1 MRIFFIGTVQFSEA
15 MLNILIEH
23 QHAEIVGVATKA
35 QSKFNADHVNLSSL
49 AEEHGIDCKYV
60 KDINAPHILDWI
72 ESLKPEV
79 IYCFGWSSLIKKQ
92 LLNLSPLGVI
102 GYHPAE
108 LPMNRG
114 RHPLIWALVLG
125 LRRTAST
132 FFKMDEGAD
141 SGDILSQYFIPIER
155 EDYAADLYEK
165 IIETAKKQ
173 VYELT
178 YQLAKREHTFT
189 AQDHSKANL
198 WRKRGIADGR
208 IDFRMS
214 SDAIYNLIRGLSKPY
229 VGAHIDFQ
237 EKEFKV
243 WTAKTCDDLYPN
255 FEAGKVIE
263 INRQGAI
270 KVVTGSS
277 SIWLVEHEI
286 PTSEN
291 IEYLL

>member
-1 MRIFFIGTVQFSEA
+1 MRIFFIGNVRFSEA

-23 QHAEIVGVATKA
+23 PAAEIVGIATKS
-35 QSKFNADHVNLSSL
+35 QSRFNADHVSLSSI
-49 AEEHGIDCKYV
+49 AEDNRIDYKFV
-60 KDINAPHILDWI
+60 KDINAQGILEWI
-72 ESLKPEV
+72 VSLKPEV
-79 IYCFGWSSLIKKQ
+79 IYCFGWSSLIKKE

-108 LPMNRG
+108 LPLNRG

-125 LRRTAST
+125 LERTAST

-141 SGDILSQYFIPIER
+141 SGDILSQHIISIER

-165 IIETAKKQ
+165 IIETAKNQ
-173 VYELT
+173 VHKFT
-178 YQLAKREHTFT
+178 HQLAKREHTFM
-189 AQDHSKANL
+189 AQDHLNANL
-198 WRKRGIADGR
+198 WRKRGIKDGL

-214 SDAIYNLIRGLSKPY
+214 SDSIYNLIRGLSKPY

-237 EKEFKV
+237 EKECKV
-243 WTAKTCDDLYPN
+243 WTAKSCNDVYPN
-255 FEAGKVIE
+255 FEAGKVLD
-263 INRQGAI
+263 INSQGAI

-277 SIWLVEHEI
+277 SIWLLEHEI
-286 PTSEN
+286 PTIEN

>member
-1 MRIFFIGTVQFSEA
+1 MRIFFIGAVKFSEA

-23 QHAEIVGVATKA
+23 KDAEIVGIATKS
-35 QSKFNADHVNLSSL
+35 QSRLNADHVNLSSI
-49 AEEHGIDCKYV
+49 AEENDIQYKYV
-60 KDINAPHILDWI
+60 KDINAPHILEWI
-72 ESLKPEV
+72 ESLNPEV
-79 IYCFGWSSLIKKQ
+79 IYCFGWSSLIKTE

-125 LRRTAST
+125 LERTAST

-141 SGDILSQYFIPIER
+141 SGDILSQNLIRIEQD
-155 EDYAADLYEK
+155 DYAADLYKK
-165 IIETAKKQ
+165 IIESAKKQ
-173 VYELT
+173 VQVFT
-178 YQLAKREHTFT
+178 HQLARREYTF
-189 AQDHSKANL
+189 AVQNHSKANL
-198 WRKRGIADGR
+198 WRKRGISDGR

-214 SDAIYNLIRGLSKPY
+214 SDSIYNLIRGLSKPY

-237 EKEFKV
+237 QKECKI
-243 WTAKTCDDLYPN
+243 WTAKVCDDVYPN
-255 FEAGKVIE
+255 FESGKVLE
-263 INRQGAI
+263 INSQGAI

-286 PTSEN
+286 PTAEN
-291 IEYLL
+291 IEYLF

>member
-1 MRIFFIGTVQFSEA
+1 MRIFFIGAVKFSEA

-23 QHAEIVGVATKA
+23 KDAEIVGIATKS
-35 QSKFNADHVNLSSL
+35 QSRFNADHVNLSFI
-49 AEEHGIDCKYV
+49 AEENDIQYKYV
-60 KDINAPHILDWI
+60 KDINAPHILEWI
-72 ESLKPEV
+72 ESLNPEV
-79 IYCFGWSSLIKKQ
+79 IYCFGWSSLIKKE

-125 LRRTAST
+125 LERTGST

-141 SGDILSQYFIPIER
+141 SGEILSQYFISIER

-165 IIETAKKQ
+165 IIESAKIQ
-173 VYELT
+173 VHKFT
-178 YQLAKREHTFT
+178 HQLAKREHLFI

-198 WRKRGIADGR
+198 WRKRGMADGR

-214 SDAIYNLIRGLSKPY
+214 SDSIYNLIRGLSKPY

-237 EKEFKV
+237 ENEYKV
-243 WTAKTCDDLYPN
+243 WAAQTCDDLYPN
-255 FEAGKVIE
+255 FEPGKVLE
-263 INRQGAI
+263 IDSQGAI

-286 PTSEN
+286 PSSN
-291 IEYLL
+291 SIEYLF

>member
-1 MRIFFIGTVQFSEA
+1 
-15 MLNILIEH
+15 MLNLLIDHPE
-23 QHAEIVGVATKA
+23 AEIVGIATKS
-35 QSKFNADHVNLSSL
+35 QSQFNADHVNLSSI
-49 AEEHGIDCKYV
+49 AEVNDIEYKYV
-60 KDINAPHILDWI
+60 KDINAPHILKWI
-72 ESLKPEV
+72 KSLEPEV
-79 IYCFGWSSLIKKQ
+79 IYCFGWSSLIKKE
-92 LLNLSPLGVI
+92 LLNLSNLGVI

-125 LRRTAST
+125 LERTAST

-155 EDYAADLYEK
+155 DDYAADLYKK
-165 IIETAKKQ
+165 IIESAKKQ
-173 VYELT
+173 VQEFT
-178 YQLAKREHTFT
+178 HQLAKRQHTFT
-189 AQDHSKANL
+189 VQNHSKANL
-198 WRKRGIADGR
+198 WRKRGITDGR

-214 SDAIYNLIRGLSKPY
+214 SDSIYNLIRGLSKPY

-237 EKEFKV
+237 EKECKV
-243 WTAKTCDDLYPN
+243 WTAKTCDEVYPN
-255 FEAGKVIE
+255 FEAGKVLE
-263 INRQGAI
+263 INSQGAI

-291 IEYLL
+291 IKYLF

>member
-1 MRIFFIGTVQFSEA
+1 MRIFFIGAVKFSEA

-23 QHAEIVGVATKA
+23 KDAEIVGIATKS
-35 QSKFNADHVNLSSL
+35 QSRFNADHVNLSSI
-49 AEEHGIDCKYV
+49 AEENDIQFKYV
-60 KDINAPHILDWI
+60 KDINAPHIIEWI
-72 ESLKPEV
+72 ESLNPEV
-79 IYCFGWSSLIKKQ
+79 IYCFGWSSLIKTE
-92 LLNLSPLGVI
+92 LLSLSPLGVI

-125 LRRTAST
+125 LKTTAST

-141 SGDILSQYFIPIER
+141 SGDILSQNLIPIER
-155 EDYAADLYEK
+155 DDYAADLYKK
-165 IIETAKKQ
+165 IIESAKKQ
-173 VYELT
+173 VQEFT
-178 YQLAKREHTFT
+178 HQLARREHTF
-189 AQDHSKANL
+189 AVQDHSKANL
-198 WRKRGIADGR
+198 WRKRGITDGR

-214 SDAIYNLIRGLSKPY
+214 SDSIYNLIRGLSRPY

-237 EKEFKV
+237 GKECKV
-243 WTAKTCDDLYPN
+243 WTSKACDDVYPN
-255 FEAGKVIE
+255 FESGKVLE
-263 INRQGAI
+263 INSQGAI

-291 IEYLL
+291 IEYLF

>member
-1 MRIFFIGTVQFSEA
+1 MRIFFIGAVKFSEA

-23 QHAEIVGVATKA
+23 KDAEIVGIATKS
-35 QSKFNADHVNLSSL
+35 QSRFNADHVNLSSI
-49 AEEHGIDCKYV
+49 AEENNIQFKYV
-60 KDINAPHILDWI
+60 KDINAPHILEWI
-72 ESLKPEV
+72 ESLNPEV
-79 IYCFGWSSLIKKQ
+79 IYCFGWSSLIKTE

-125 LRRTAST
+125 LERTAST

-141 SGDILSQYFIPIER
+141 SGDILSQNLIPIER
-155 EDYAADLYEK
+155 DDYAADLYKK
-165 IIETAKKQ
+165 IIESAKKQ
-173 VYELT
+173 VLELT
-178 YQLAKREHTFT
+178 HQLAKRVHTF
-189 AQDHSKANL
+189 AVQDHSKANL

-214 SDAIYNLIRGLSKPY
+214 SDSIYNLIRGLSKPY
-229 VGAHIDFQ
+229 IGAHIDFQ
-237 EKEFKV
+237 QKECKV
-243 WTAKTCDDLYPN
+243 WTAKACGDVYPN
-255 FEAGKVIE
+255 FESGKVLE
-263 INRQGAI
+263 INSEGAI

-291 IEYLL
+291 IEYLF